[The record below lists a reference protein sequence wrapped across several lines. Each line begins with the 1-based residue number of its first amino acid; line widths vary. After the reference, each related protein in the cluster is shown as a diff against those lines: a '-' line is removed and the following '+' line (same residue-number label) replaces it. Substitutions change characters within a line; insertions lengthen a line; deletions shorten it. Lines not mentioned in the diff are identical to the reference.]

1 MGPGAQQRT
10 SIGRSS
16 SAVAMLGHG
25 RRSTMLARRARS
37 FSSASSL
44 LPQRVRVYEVGA
56 RDGLQNEPTRL
67 DPATRVA
74 FVELLSRTGAAS
86 VEAAAFVSP
95 KAVPQMDG
103 AAAVMSGVSRHA
115 GVDYPV
121 LVPNMKGFEAAV
133 ASGATSVA
141 LMTAASETFSK
152 RNVKASVAG
161 SMDRALEVA
170 AAAKARGMG
179 VRGYI
184 SCCLGCPFEGEV
196 EAGPCARPPTRPP
209 TPAHADPFAR
219 RTPLLPTRRALLPTR
234 VARDTRGL
242 CVRRAGGRPFQG
254 PVRGRLRRDRD
265 LGHDWHGNA
274 RLDEPRTTRHAP
286 SRPRRGPRR
295 PLPRHLRPGTRRT
308 APTAAVHRRAFSRS
322 RRSHT
327 RGRMR
332 DTRVERATHPRCCRP
347 HGSALSSALRPLLM
361 HPPRTAPQA
370 LANIYCALQ
379 HGVAT
384 VDASAAGLG
393 GCPFAGPGAAGNVAT
408 EDVVYMLDG
417 LGIETGVDFD
427 AVVDAGAWVVAQLGR
442 TNASKA
448 GVATLRRRQNAP
460 CPPAGATLREVLG
473 ASTPAMPA

>member
-1 MGPGAQQRT
+1 
-10 SIGRSS
+10 
-16 SAVAMLGHG
+16 
-25 RRSTMLARRARS
+25 MLARRARS

-196 EAGPCARPPTRPP
+196 EAELVADLSKALYEGGCDEIAISDTIGTG
-209 TPAHADPFAR
+209 TPGSMSRVLHATLRHVPVE
-219 RTPLLPTRRALLPTR
+219 AL
-234 VARDTRGL
+234 
-242 CVRRAGGRPFQG
+242 
-254 PVRGRLRRDRD
+254 
-265 LGHDWHGNA
+265 
-274 RLDEPRTTRHAP
+274 
-286 SRPRRGPRR
+286 
-295 PLPRHLRPGTRRT
+295 
-308 APTAAVHRRAFSRS
+308 AVHC
-322 RRSHT
+322 H
-327 RGRMR
+327 
-332 DTRVERATHPRCCRP
+332 DTY
-347 HGSALSSALRPLLM
+347 G
-361 HPPRTAPQA
+361 QA